1 MKKLLKMFSWSI
13 WGMATVMLLSA
24 CGVNSTAKMPKG
36 PWVRN
41 IIFSPDNKHLIF
53 DAIFRNH
60 RFELGLY
67 NIETEK
73 LQPFILD
80 PNFSWSDPA
89 FSPNGQYIAVTK
101 ASDGQSNSSEIGSWI
116 VLLDLQAKERKI
128 RRLHTGKIFQY
139 APSFSP
145 DGKWLAY
152 FEAPMAIDKTGAP
165 FPVTDK
171 GLTINR
177 TYIETGQTEK
187 IYYTSRKGFGGR
199 LQYWGNNQV
208 WAYVSFFDTENTMS
222 ELICLDLSGNKVL
235 SAWLTSFEDTKAR
248 VLVSKNETYLI
259 KSSSTDDVYNWT
271 ISRPR
276 NGSGLFVRRKGQ
288 YKSLLR
294 PGHYF
299 SSYQISQDGKK
310 ALIFQTGDEAGFWII
325 DTETGDKK
333 KTVLYEKLI
342 RELEAFKH
350 NRQ

>member
-1 MKKLLKMFSWSI
+1 
-13 WGMATVMLLSA
+13 MLLSA

-36 PWVRN
+36 PFIN
-41 IIFSPDNKHLIF
+41 SIIFSPDNKHLIF
-53 DAIFRNH
+53 DVVFRKH

-67 NIETEK
+67 NIETEELK
-73 LQPFILD
+73 AFTLD
-80 PNFSWSDPA
+80 PNFSWLEPA
-89 FSPNGQYIAVTK
+89 FSPDGRYLAVRK
-101 ASDGQSNSSEIGSWI
+101 SSVSQFKGSEKGSWI
-116 VLLDLQAKERKI
+116 ALLDLQAKERTI
-128 RRLHTGKIFQY
+128 RLLHSGNIFQY

-152 FEAPMAIDKTGAP
+152 FEAPMASDKTGAP

-171 GLTINR
+171 GVTINR
-177 TYIETGQTEK
+177 THIETGQIEK
-187 IYYTSRKGFGGR
+187 VYYTPRKGYGAKIRYLSKDFI
-199 LQYWGNNQV
+199 WG
-208 WAYVSFFDTENTMS
+208 YVGFFDSKNGMA
-222 ELICLDLSGNKVL
+222 ELISIGSLKKEDEP
-235 SAWLTSFEDTKAR
+235 AWLKLFGDTKAR
-248 VLVSKNETYLI
+248 ILASKNETYLI